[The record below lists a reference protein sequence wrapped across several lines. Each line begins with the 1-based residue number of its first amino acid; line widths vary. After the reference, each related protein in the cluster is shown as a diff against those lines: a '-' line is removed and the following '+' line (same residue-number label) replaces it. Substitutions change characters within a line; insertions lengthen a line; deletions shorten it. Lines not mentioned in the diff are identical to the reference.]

1 MIHVKDKTGPD
12 HATPNANRPFGQGG
26 TPIADVLLL
35 LKKEKWPI
43 DVFVELE
50 YDIPSDSDPVKEV
63 IKCIDYMR
71 NILE

>member
-1 MIHVKDKTGPD
+1 ME
-12 HATPNANRPFGQGG
+12 
-26 TPIADVLLL
+26 TPIADVLPL

-63 IKCIDYMR
+63 ITCIDYMR